1 MVSNQSLKGLFR
13 IVSQNCFIAL
23 VCGRW
28 KHCMLMMPTNF
39 QKIKKKSSVSRSP
52 LQSTHSIYEIITDL
66 GLNAMSLFMD
76 WYREL
81 PCLGSKPHWQYLT
94 DTYTWLI
101 CFNLRQFCRI
111 FLPCWQRESS
121 PVSTRHENFC
131 TQSRTMAT
139 KTHSFC
145 YSLILE
151 GSEDSDKRDKN
162 HVQNTIQI
170 RLVQHSLHKTWEV
183 WEKKQIWHPKYPWV
197 G

>member
-1 MVSNQSLKGLFR
+1 METLHANDAYKFPK
-13 IVSQNCFIAL
+13 N
-23 VCGRW
+23 
-28 KHCMLMMPTNF
+28 K
-39 QKIKKKSSVSRSP
+39 KKKSSVSRSP

-151 GSEDSDKRDKN
+151 GSEDSGKRDKN
-162 HVQNTIQI
+162 HVQNTDEVSSALTAQNV
-170 RLVQHSLHKTWEV
+170 RSLR
-183 WEKKQIWHPKYPWV
+183 KKPDLTS
-197 G
+197 